1 MSVRDGADMTGT
13 IWKTGFEIELL
24 APRGK
29 TRADLA
35 HALAEKHGGSVNRM
49 FYPQSEP
56 SLAPG
61 VQVFENLILGF
72 DAVDESG
79 NRVALCV
86 DDLTINA
93 DLNRGA
99 PPQDGWMRIVSDDG
113 RLLSLVSKVCD
124 PVASIEDVLKPVS
137 SLFGT
142 PLESEGGIFKASDEK
157 KRPIALATGLP
168 GERERPCEII
178 TAPLEDNRAE
188 ILGELL
194 GTAKALGFVIPK
206 EAAVHVHFD
215 AERLCDA
222 RVLSRLI
229 YCLAKHGKAL
239 RAHVGTNPN
248 CVRLGPIAT
257 NLIELASDEAFL
269 NAGWDEARQ
278 MLLACKP
285 TKYCDFNFLN
295 IAAGF
300 EAKHTFEV
308 RIFPGSIDA
317 DEVCGFANLFERI
330 LNWAVDQD
338 RPACPDTIESFL

>member
-1 MSVRDGADMTGT
+1 MTDKV
-13 IWKTGFEIELL
+13 WKTGFEIELL

-35 HALAEKHGGSVNRM
+35 EAIAAKHGGAVNRL

-61 VQVFENLILGF
+61 VPVFENLILGF
-72 DAVDESG
+72 DAVDRNG
-79 NRVALCV
+79 NRIALCV
-86 DDLTINA
+86 DDLTIKD
-93 DLNRGA
+93 DLNRSA
-99 PPQDGWMRIVSDDG
+99 PPPEGWMRIVSDDG
-113 RLLSLVSKVCD
+113 RLLSLVSKICD
-124 PVASIEDVLKPVS
+124 PDAPIERVLKPVAD
-137 SLFGT
+137 LFAT
-142 PLESEGGIFKASDEK
+142 PLESEGGIYKASDEK

-178 TAPLEDNRAE
+178 TAPLENNRAE

-194 GTAKALGFVIPK
+194 STAKALGFVIPK

-215 AERLCDA
+215 AGRLCNA
-222 RVLSRLI
+222 RTISRLI
-229 YCLAKHGKAL
+229 YVLAKHGDAL
-239 RAHVGTNPN
+239 RDHVDTNPN

-257 NLIELASDEAFL
+257 NLIELAGNEAFL
-269 NAGWDEARQ
+269 KAGWDEARQ

-330 LNWAVDQD
+330 LNWAADENQ
-338 RPACPDTIESFL
+338 PACPDTIERFL